1 MKKIAV
7 VVAGCGVYDGA
18 EIHETVLTM
27 LAISRMGA
35 KYQLF
40 APDVEQAHVVNHI
53 TGQPTTEIR
62 NVLVESARIA
72 RGDIKPVSE
81 LIVSDF
87 DALILPGGFGVAKN
101 LCNYAF
107 KGSECQTLP
116 EVAKAIKA
124 MHEASKPIGAMC
136 IAPVVL
142 ANVLASVQVT
152 IGNDPSTSQH
162 LAELGATHI
171 ETAATQIVA
180 DKANKVFTTPCYM
193 LNSSIAEIADG
204 CQNLVDAILECR

>member
-7 VVAGCGVYDGA
+7 IVAGCGVYDGA

-27 LAISRMGA
+27 LAISRRGA

-40 APDVEQAHVVNHI
+40 APDVEQAHVVNHV

-72 RGDIKPVSE
+72 RGDIKPVAE
-81 LIVSDF
+81 LNVSDF

-152 IGNDPSTSQH
+152 IGNDPATSQH

-193 LNSSIAEIADG
+193 LDSTIAEIADG